1 MPMSEYMQ
9 DLRERVG
16 HRLLAVPAVSIITRD
31 DRGRVLLVL
40 HENEKVWVVPGG
52 AVEPNE
58 VPAEAAAREMWEE
71 TGLEVDLQ
79 RILGVYGGPEFV
91 VTYGNGDQCSY
102 VTVVFEGRPV
112 GGQLRP
118 DGIETLDV
126 RYFARE
132 EVATVRTPGWLDEI
146 LNDVFEGPDSAA
158 FRAPEWAPP
167 TPA

>member
-1 MPMSEYMQ
+1 MITKDEY
-9 DLRERVG
+9 
-16 HRLLAVPAVSIITRD
+16 
-31 DRGRVLLVL
+31 GRVLLVQ

-71 TGLEVDLQ
+71 TGLEVDLT
-79 RILGVYGGPEFV
+79 RIVGVYGGPEFV

-102 VTVVFEGRPV
+102 MTVVFEGRPI

-132 EVATVRTPGWLDEI
+132 DVATLRTPVWLEEI
-146 LNDVFEGPDSAA
+146 LSDVFEERNSTS
-158 FRAPEWAPP
+158 FRPSDWAPP
-167 TPA
+167 ASA